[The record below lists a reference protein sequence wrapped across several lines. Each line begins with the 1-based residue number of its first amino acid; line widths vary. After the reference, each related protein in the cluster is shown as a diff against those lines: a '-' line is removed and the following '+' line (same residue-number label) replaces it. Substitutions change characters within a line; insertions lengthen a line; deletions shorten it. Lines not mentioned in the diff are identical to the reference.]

1 MNAVEYKVYPTSIEA
16 EANNSIQCKNQIHL
30 NVPQKRTFVQYISK
44 CCQLASTTYLTEEG
58 KVERHC
64 PLQTGKRAQNR
75 FTDNPEHPRRL
86 PSSYLP
92 PSLLPFTPNV
102 AVHTPTPRIREV
114 ETTSRHFVC
123 ADRPSETGG
132 DNRETERLW
141 QPTATAP
148 GTVAAGTSGEILS
161 VLLREGKHHRKD
173 KTSEDG
179 KPESVIYMCA

>member
-1 MNAVEYKVYPTSIEA
+1 MYLKNALLSSTLVNAVSELPPLIWLRK
-16 EANNSIQCKNQIHL
+16 
-30 NVPQKRTFVQYISK
+30 
-44 CCQLASTTYLTEEG
+44 G

-64 PLQTGKRAQNR
+64 PPQTGKRAQNR

-86 PSSYLP
+86 PSSFLP

-161 VLLREGKHHRKD
+161 VSLREGKHHRKD

-179 KPESVIYMCA
+179 KPESVIYMCAWEGNTPKNPRKGVFVERREAEEGNTLS